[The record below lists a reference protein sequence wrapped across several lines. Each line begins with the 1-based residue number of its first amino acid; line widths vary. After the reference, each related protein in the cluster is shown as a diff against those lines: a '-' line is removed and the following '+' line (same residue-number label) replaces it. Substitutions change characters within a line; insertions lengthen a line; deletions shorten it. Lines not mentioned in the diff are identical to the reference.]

1 MPAGSEAAD
10 APLSDWLVDSL
21 SAMRLLTAINAH
33 FKASLRVTALLEADA
48 TAASVAEMLD
58 GAAGEVKF
66 TGLTQ
71 TLVQL

>member
-1 MPAGSEAAD
+1 M
-10 APLSDWLVDSL
+10 
-21 SAMRLLTAINAH
+21 
-33 FKASLRVTALLEADA
+33 LEADA